1 MKIDGIL
8 TKNIDL
14 TPAIEKRV
22 RTRVAKLAKLTKR
35 FKQSTIAVEVG
46 KPSQHHR
53 KGPDEYYAEFHAKI
67 DGKDFYANKTEGDL
81 YKAIEKVR
89 DDMYQQINKWKKRE
103 LSQARRE
110 GSRIKRLLRRGGE
123 E

>member
-22 RTRVAKLAKLTKR
+22 KTRVAKLAKLTKR
-35 FKQSTIAVEVG
+35 YGDVSVAVEVG

-53 KGPDEYYAEFHAKI
+53 KGPDEFYAELHVKV
-67 DGKDFYANKTEGDL
+67 DGKDFYSNKTGPDL

-89 DDMYQQINKWKKRE
+89 DDMYQQLNRWKKKS
-103 LSQARRE
+103 LSQARKE
-110 GSRIKRLLRRGGE
+110 GSRIKRMLRLGK
-123 E
+123 